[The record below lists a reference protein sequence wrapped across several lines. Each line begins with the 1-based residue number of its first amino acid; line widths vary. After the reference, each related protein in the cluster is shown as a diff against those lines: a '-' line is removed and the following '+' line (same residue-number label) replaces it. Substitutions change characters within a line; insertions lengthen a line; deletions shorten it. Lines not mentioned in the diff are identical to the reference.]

1 MRLTLTAAAL
11 VAGALAGCGSNPP
24 PVAEMSAAQTMVS
37 QAQPEAARY
46 APALLREAQAKLAG
60 AQAALDRGDNDEAKL
75 LAEKAQADARLA
87 WASAEHQRTQ
97 QALADL
103 DKSLQ
108 TLKQE
113 ANRRSQ

>member
-1 MRLTLTAAAL
+1 MKLKLAAATL
-11 VAGALAGCGSNPP
+11 VAGLVGCAGDP
-24 PVAEMSAAQTMVS
+24 PVAEMSAARTMVN
-37 QAQPEAARY
+37 QAEPEAARY
-46 APALLREAQAKLAG
+46 SPDLLREAQAKLAS
-60 AQAALDRGDNDEAKL
+60 AEAALKNGNNDEAKL

-97 QALADL
+97 QAVADL
-103 DKSLQ
+103 EKSLE

>member
-1 MRLTLTAAAL
+1 MKLTFTAAL

-24 PVAEMSAAQTMVS
+24 VAEMSAAQTS
-37 QAQPEAARY
+37 IGQAEPEAARY
-46 APALLREAQAKLAG
+46 APDLLHEAQAKLAS
-60 AQAALDRGDNDEAKL
+60 AQAAMKKGDNDEAKL

-87 WASAEHQRTQ
+87 SAAAQNQRTN
-97 QALADL
+97 QAVADL
-103 DKSLQ
+103 NKSLE

>member
-1 MRLTLTAAAL
+1 MKLELTAAAL
-11 VAGALAGCGSNPP
+11 VAGALVGCAGDP
-24 PVAEMSAAQTMVS
+24 PVAEMSAARTMVN
-37 QAQPEAARY
+37 QAEPEAARY
-46 APALLREAQAKLAG
+46 SPDLLREAQAKLAS
-60 AQAALDRGDNDEAKL
+60 AEAALKNGNNDEAKL

-97 QALADL
+97 QAVADL
-103 DKSLQ
+103 EKSLE

>member
-1 MRLTLTAAAL
+1 MQLKLTAAAL
-11 VAGALAGCGSNPP
+11 ATAALAGCGSNPP
-24 PVAEMSAAQTMVS
+24 PVAEMSAARTMVR
-37 QAQPEAARY
+37 QAEPEAARY
-46 APALLREAQAKLAG
+46 APDLLHEAQAKLAS

-87 WASAEHQRTQ
+87 WASAENRRTQ
-97 QALADL
+97 QAVADL
-103 DKSLQ
+103 DKSLE

>member
-1 MRLTLTAAAL
+1 MKLRVTTAL
-11 VAGALAGCGSNPP
+11 VAGALAGCASTPA
-24 PVAEMSAAQTMVS
+24 PVAEMSAARTTVS
-37 QAQPEAARY
+37 QAEPEAARY
-46 APALLREAQAKLAG
+46 APDLLHQAQATLMS
-60 AQAALDRGDNDEAKL
+60 AQAALDSGDNEQARL

-103 DKSLQ
+103 NQSLQ
-108 TLKQE
+108 TLRQE